1 MLCRFG
7 GMDKLFQ
14 EGQWWWPFLV
24 PIATG
29 LLALGGSWFGT
40 RWGKTTEHG
49 QWLRNERVK
58 VYTDF
63 LTEIKKE
70 IWKLQTAPSTEPV
83 MFDFPVDRL
92 AKIDIVGSEAVRRA
106 AREYAQHKNDY
117 VVSRSLLAAEGS
129 ILDIP
134 SPKRTSVVESYAA
147 SHKRLIDLGENFI
160 TVVRKDLDTAKN

>member
-1 MLCRFG
+1 
-7 GMDKLFQ
+7 MDKLIQ

-24 PIATG
+24 PLATG
-29 LLALGGSWFGT
+29 FLALIGSWFGT
-40 RWGKTTEHG
+40 KWGKTTEHE

-70 IWKLQTAPSTEPV
+70 IWKLQTASNSESVP
-83 MFDFPVDRL
+83 FDFPVDRL
-92 AKIDIVGSEAVRRA
+92 ARIDIVGSEVVRRA

-134 SPKRTSVVESYAA
+134 GPNRTTVTDNYAA

-160 TVVRKDLDTAKN
+160 AVVRKDLDTAKN